1 MGVESAD
8 VVDADVILEFLAGL
22 SPFLE
27 EVGAEPYLLE
37 MSFMRVFG
45 ENLFD
50 CYFSLWRPVNA
61 QPNDAEA
68 ASAEKSYSFEV
79 FGEPF
84 SEFGVLISSE
94 VGSDIEWVLI
104 FVPFIDF

>member
-22 SPFLE
+22 SAFLE

-50 CYFSLWRPVNA
+50 CYFSL
-61 QPNDAEA
+61 
-68 ASAEKSYSFEV
+68 
-79 FGEPF
+79 
-84 SEFGVLISSE
+84 
-94 VGSDIEWVLI
+94 
-104 FVPFIDF
+104 

>member
-8 VVDADVILEFLAGL
+8 VVDANVILEFLAGL

-50 CYFSLWRPVNA
+50 CCFSL
-61 QPNDAEA
+61 
-68 ASAEKSYSFEV
+68 
-79 FGEPF
+79 
-84 SEFGVLISSE
+84 
-94 VGSDIEWVLI
+94 
-104 FVPFIDF
+104 